1 MPAVSGSHQLSTS
14 TVCNTPRDGPDS
26 TVSSSGNHTISSVT
40 SKLLGDLQAIE
51 PAEILRLLLKECP
64 LEAIVVG
71 GKVTGE
77 CGHRIQ
83 PKSAECFDPKIKVA
97 IGLRP
102 DPLARMIEM

>member
-1 MPAVSGSHQLSTS
+1 MKEVVRGYPARRVDRHRFQQRQ
-14 TVCNTPRDGPDS
+14 PHD
-26 TVSSSGNHTISSVT
+26 
-40 SKLLGDLQAIE
+40 LLGDLQAIE

-71 GKVTGE
+71 GKGTGE

-83 PKSAECFDPKIKVA
+83 PKSVECFDEKIKVA

-102 DPLARMIEM
+102 DPLARMTEM